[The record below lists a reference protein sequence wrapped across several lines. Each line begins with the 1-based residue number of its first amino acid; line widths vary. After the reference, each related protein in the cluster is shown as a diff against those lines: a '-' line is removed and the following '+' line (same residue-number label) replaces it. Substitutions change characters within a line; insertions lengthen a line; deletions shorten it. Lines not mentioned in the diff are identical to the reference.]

1 MNYSKALGVIRAAK
15 GLQQKELAELLDVTP
30 SYISKIEK
38 GERVMPSQLVDKLCK
53 ELSIP
58 PELFRLMGHDSTS
71 LDSESSEAIDAL
83 ARELLY
89 IILENDKP

>member
-38 GERVMPSQLVDKLCK
+38 GERIMPSQLVDKLCK

-58 PELFRLMGHDSTS
+58 PELFRLIGRDSRS
-71 LDSESSEAIDAL
+71 LDDESSEAVDAL
-83 ARELLY
+83 GRELLN
-89 IILENDKP
+89 IILEDKK

>member
-38 GERVMPSQLVDKLCK
+38 GERVMPQQLIDLLCK
-53 ELSIP
+53 NLSIP
-58 PELFRLMGHDSTS
+58 SELFQLLAQDTHS
-71 LDSESSEAIDAL
+71 LDGESSATVDAL
-83 ARELLY
+83 ARELLN
-89 IILENDKP
+89 IILENNKQ

>member
-15 GLQQKELAELLDVTP
+15 GLQQKELAVLLDVTP

-38 GERVMPSQLVDKLCK
+38 GERIMPPQLIDKLCK

-58 PELFRLMGHDSTS
+58 PELFRLIGQDSQS
-71 LDSESSEAIDAL
+71 VGDESSETIDAL
-83 ARELLY
+83 ARELLN
-89 IILENDKP
+89 IILENSKQ

>member
-1 MNYSKALGVIRAAK
+1 MNYSKALGVVRAAK
-15 GLQQKELAELLDVTP
+15 GLQQKELAELLNITP

-58 PELFRLMGHDSTS
+58 PELFRLIGQDSSS
-71 LDSESSEAIDAL
+71 LDDESTETIDSL
-83 ARELLY
+83 GRELLN
-89 IILENDKP
+89 IILENKK

>member
-38 GERVMPSQLVDKLCK
+38 GDRVMPPQLVNKLCK

-58 PELFRLMGHDSTS
+58 PKLFQLISRDSYS
-71 LDSESSEAIDAL
+71 LDDESSETVDVL
-83 ARELLY
+83 GRELLN
-89 IILENDKP
+89 IIMDNKE